1 MTMRKDVDR
10 KTNRVGNVKMSLSSA
25 SILTFI
31 TMGLIVSICVLIRL
45 LPLRWGFYM
54 SEFDPY
60 FHFRVTSYIV
70 KNGLGALATW
80 HDNMGWYPFG
90 RDIIKVAFP
99 GLPITAA
106 SLHFF
111 LNMVGVQIELFD
123 LCVIFPIIM
132 ASLACIAIFFLGNL
146 IGGREVGLLSA
157 FFLALNSSY
166 ISRTSLGF
174 FDDETIGVL
183 GFIVMFYFFLRAIDR
198 EETFRN
204 SVIYAVL
211 SGVFLGY
218 VSASWGAVRY
228 PIDMIALYVFA
239 LIILKRY
246 SRKLLTSY
254 LITYLVGF
262 LIAINV
268 PKLGIRFLFE
278 SFNLP
283 VYFVLLM
290 MLFIE
295 LFQRFKEFKTR
306 ITLSSFLVGI
316 IIVGLFTL
324 SHFGVIVN
332 PAGKF
337 IGALNP
343 AVRNPL
349 IESVAEHKTSA
360 WGSFY
365 LDIGIL
371 ILLIPLGIYF
381 AIKEPTDKNIFLI
394 LFSGTSLYFA
404 GSMIRLLLIAAPAMS
419 LVSAY
424 GLAKL
429 LKPFFI
435 NLSEPQIISKSRRR
449 LHLPRVGREY
459 SLTAILVLFSLLA
472 INFAVPQPRV
482 YELSYS
488 PTTIASASA
497 PVRTSSTI
505 PDWIET
511 LEWMRDNLPKGSIV
525 VSWWDYGYWITAL
538 GNQTTLVD
546 NATLNMTQIQNVA
559 RIFLSNQTESLKLLK
574 RYNATHIVIFTTF
587 DDYARDV
594 GWGDEGKWMWMARI
608 AGLNEFDFGD
618 YDNATG
624 RWVWNSRGLNTTL
637 VRLMNYGRMAKLG
650 YPIEE
655 PTYFKPVFL
664 SSGTTIQTGNM
675 NYHILV
681 CVYEIKYPET

>member
-10 KTNRVGNVKMSLSSA
+10 KTNRVGNVKMSLSST
-25 SILTFI
+25 SILAFI

-60 FHFRVTSYIV
+60 FHFRVASYIV

-80 HDNMGWYPFG
+80 HDNMGWHPFG

-106 SLHFF
+106 SLYFF

-183 GFIVMFYFFLRAIDR
+183 GFIVMFFFFLRAIDR
-198 EETFRN
+198 EETFKN

-228 PIDMIALYVFA
+228 PIDMVALYVFA

-306 ITLSSFLVGI
+306 IALSSFLVGI
-316 IIVGLFTL
+316 IIIGLFTL

-365 LDIGIL
+365 IDIGIL

-574 RYNATHIVIFTTF
+574 RYNATHIVVFTTF